1 MNSLANFIRQRSWQ
15 TKFRGNNTL
24 GLIAGN
30 GRFPIIFA
38 QNARRK
44 GVEVVAIGINEETSK
59 ELEKFVTKI
68 YWLSVGELENLLSIL
83 KQENI
88 RSIVM
93 AGQVRHKLL
102 FDKNIKIDQRM
113 QSLLGN
119 LSNKKTDS
127 IIGAVARLLEFK
139 GIKVLSSIIFLS
151 DYLPK
156 QGVLTKSLPD
166 ERILK
171 DINFGRRIAK
181 AIAGLDIGQSIVVKE
196 GVILAVESI
205 EGTDET
211 IRRAERYGK
220 DGIVV
225 IKVTKPRQDMRFD
238 VPVVGPDTIK
248 LLQEVKAACLAIEA
262 KKTLIIDKEETIRL
276 ADEANIIVVAV

>member
-1 MNSLANFIRQRSWQ
+1 MVKRI
-15 TKFRGNNTL
+15 

-38 QNARRK
+38 ESARKK
-44 GVEVVAIGINEETSK
+44 GVEVIAIGINEETSK
-59 ELEKFVTKI
+59 ELEKFVNKI
-68 YWLSVGELENLLSIL
+68 YWLGVGELERLLEIL
-83 KQENI
+83 KEENI

-102 FDKNIKIDQRM
+102 FDKNIKIDQKM
-113 QSLLGN
+113 QFLLEN
-119 LSNKKTDS
+119 LRNKKTDS

-151 DYLPK
+151 DYLPQK
-156 QGVLTKSLPD
+156 GVLTRLLPD

-171 DINFGRRIAK
+171 DIEFGRKIAK
-181 AIAGLDIGQSIVVKE
+181 AIAGLDIGQSIVVKDR
-196 GVILAVESI
+196 VVLAVESI

-220 DGIVV
+220 GGIVV

-262 KKTLIIDKEETIRL
+262 KKTLIIDKPETLRL
-276 ADEANIIVVAV
+276 AEEAGVAIVAL

>member
-1 MNSLANFIRQRSWQ
+1 MDSARKGAPSGDCSIFAMNKRI
-15 TKFRGNNTL
+15 

-38 QNARRK
+38 ESARKK
-44 GVEVVAIGINEETSK
+44 GVEVIAIGINEETSK
-59 ELEKFVTKI
+59 ELEKFVSKI
-68 YWLSVGELENLLSIL
+68 YWLGVGELERLLEIL
-83 KQENI
+83 KEENI

-113 QSLLGN
+113 QFLLGN
-119 LSNKKTDS
+119 LRNKKTDS

-151 DYLPK
+151 DHLPQK
-156 QGVLTKSLPD
+156 GVLTKLLPD

-171 DINFGRRIAK
+171 DIEFGRKIAK
-181 AIAGLDIGQSIVVKE
+181 VIAGLDIGQSIVVKDR
-196 GVILAVESI
+196 VVLAVESI

-220 DGIVV
+220 GGIVV
-225 IKVTKPRQDMRFD
+225 IKVTKPMQDMRFD
-238 VPVVGPDTIK
+238 VPVIGPDTIK

-262 KKTLIIDKEETIRL
+262 KKTLIIDKEETLKL
-276 ADEANIIVVAV
+276 ADEAGVVIVAL